1 MASIREPSLRLVRG
15 SGENDDT
22 THEGAQTLVDVP
34 LGALAS
40 AESSALANPELAPV
54 SGEIRTSWI
63 DGNPTQTLIGVGALP
78 ALRTPNMVRKKRS
91 SVDAELKRRLFVTPE
106 TVEAIAKQ
114 KKIDDEAKV
123 IINMPSETA
132 HKPDLKIVPREGEL
146 HSEAQPA
153 KWQPF
158 EDLGLAPK
166 PVTKKA
172 QKLVVSTYR
181 LLGFS
186 ILTIIVMVLVGY
198 IATTAFY
205 FLNHSWVT
213 PVAISANDEKV
224 VGLQGQLAAQL
235 NERERL
241 AAELAQSE
249 RSIIAEQTF
258 QMQFAKAI
266 KKDLEGR
273 RMALGRVRDLAKTA
287 AATRAEIRATNGD
300 YSQAQVAKMGSEYE
314 AGLIDRN
321 SMMAGKFQLAQ
332 ISSAN
337 LSLAERQVEFDQ
349 RASEL
354 AAETESLDA
363 LLADKSNSSA
373 LSYDVLKIA
382 RDYDTS
388 KLALAREMGN
398 RERLKSALERQD
410 TILAGINQSAY
421 LRAANNGA
429 QVAMVPYSNMKNI
442 EKGTPLY
449 ACKLSMVWCHKVGTV
464 RDILAGEVNVKHP
477 NRDAMVRGQMI
488 EMEMTDASAAQD
500 EVLFAGH
507 PPLGF

>member
-1 MASIREPSLRLVRG
+1 
-15 SGENDDT
+15 
-22 THEGAQTLVDVP
+22 
-34 LGALAS
+34 
-40 AESSALANPELAPV
+40 
-54 SGEIRTSWI
+54 
-63 DGNPTQTLIGVGALP
+63 
-78 ALRTPNMVRKKRS
+78 
-91 SVDAELKRRLFVTPE
+91 
-106 TVEAIAKQ
+106 
-114 KKIDDEAKV
+114 
-123 IINMPSETA
+123 
-132 HKPDLKIVPREGEL
+132 
-146 HSEAQPA
+146 
-153 KWQPF
+153 
-158 EDLGLAPK
+158 
-166 PVTKKA
+166 
-172 QKLVVSTYR
+172 
-181 LLGFS
+181 
-186 ILTIIVMVLVGY
+186 
-198 IATTAFY
+198 
-205 FLNHSWVT
+205 
-213 PVAISANDEKV
+213 
-224 VGLQGQLAAQL
+224 
-235 NERERL
+235 
-241 AAELAQSE
+241 
-249 RSIIAEQTF
+249 
-258 QMQFAKAI
+258 MQFAKAI
-266 KKDLEGR
+266 KHDLEGR
-273 RMALGRVRDLAKTA
+273 RMALGRVKQLAQTA

-300 YSQAQVAKMGSEYE
+300 YSQQTVAKMGSEYE

-321 SMMAGKFQLAQ
+321 AMMAGKFQLAQ

-363 LLADKSNSSA
+363 LRADKSTTAA

-388 KLALAREMGN
+388 KLALAKEMGN
-398 RERLKSALERQD
+398 RERLKSSLERQD

-449 ACKLSMVWCHKVGTV
+449 ACKLDMVWCHKVGTV

>member
-1 MASIREPSLRLVRG
+1 MASIREPSLRLIRG

-22 THEGAQTLVDVP
+22 TLEGAQTLVDVP

-78 ALRTPNMVRKKRS
+78 ALRTPNMVRKKR
-91 SVDAELKRRLFVTPE
+91 VDADLKRRLFVTPE

-123 IINMPSETA
+123 IINMPAESA
-132 HKPDLKIVPREGEL
+132 HKPELKIVPRPDEPHTGAPE
-146 HSEAQPA
+146 PA

-186 ILTIIVMVLVGY
+186 ILTVIVMVLVGY

-213 PVAISANDEKV
+213 PVAISPNDEKV

-249 RSIIAEQTF
+249 RAILAEQTF
-258 QMQFAKAI
+258 EMQFAKAI

-273 RMALGRVRDLAKTA
+273 RMALGRVKQLAHTA

-300 YSQAQVAKMGSEYE
+300 YSQSQVAKMGSEYE
-314 AGLIDRN
+314 AGLIDR
-321 SMMAGKFQLAQ
+321 SAMMAGKFQLAQ

-349 RASEL
+349 RAAEL
-354 AAETESLDA
+354 ASETESLDA
-363 LLADKSNSSA
+363 ILADKSSSSA

-429 QVAMVPYSNMKNI
+429 QVAMVPYTNMKNI

-449 ACKLSMVWCHKVGTV
+449 ACKLNMIWCHKVGTV

>member
-78 ALRTPNMVRKKRS
+78 ALRTPNMVRKKR
-91 SVDAELKRRLFVTPE
+91 VDADLKRRLFVTPE

-123 IINMPSETA
+123 IINMPAEPA
-132 HKPDLKIVPREGEL
+132 HRPDLKIVPRPDEPHTGATE
-146 HSEAQPA
+146 PA

-249 RSIIAEQTF
+249 RAILAEQTF
-258 QMQFAKAI
+258 EMQFAKAI

-273 RMALGRVRDLAKTA
+273 RMALGRVKQLANTA

-300 YSQAQVAKMGSEYE
+300 YSQSQVAKMGSEYE

-321 SMMAGKFQLAQ
+321 AMMAGKFQLAQ

-349 RASEL
+349 RAAEL
-354 AAETESLDA
+354 ASETESLDA
-363 LLADKSNSSA
+363 ILADKSSSSA

-429 QVAMVPYSNMKNI
+429 QVAMVPYTNMKNI

-449 ACKLSMVWCHKVGTV
+449 ACKLNMIWCHKVGTV